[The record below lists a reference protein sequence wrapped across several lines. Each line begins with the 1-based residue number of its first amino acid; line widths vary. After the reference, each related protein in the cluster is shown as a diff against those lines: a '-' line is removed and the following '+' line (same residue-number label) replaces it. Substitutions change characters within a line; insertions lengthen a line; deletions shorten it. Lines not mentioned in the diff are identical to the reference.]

1 MNQLNHIQKRFLLF
15 LLVCIGIRVI
25 FVYIAKTIDVQY
37 LPYLGYLSILPA
49 IGFFY
54 IYITDSRKT
63 GAEVF
68 GDKIWWNYLRP
79 IHGIFYGLFAF
90 HAIQKNPQS
99 WMILLADVVLG
110 LVSFLSHHYSAG
122 HLSKIFV

>member
-110 LVSFLSHHYSAG
+110 LVSFLSHHYSSG